1 MLSLAPSLLFG
12 PPALFLLDTEFGT
25 GLRSSAYLGGLDVII
40 FLEEPFRK
48 TFESSVEFLSDTGVG
63 TLFDPGYD
71 LL

>member
-12 PPALFLLDTEFGT
+12 LLALFLLDIEFET

-40 FLEEPFRK
+40 LLEEPFRK
-48 TFESSVEFLSDTGVG
+48 TFESSIEFLSNTGVV